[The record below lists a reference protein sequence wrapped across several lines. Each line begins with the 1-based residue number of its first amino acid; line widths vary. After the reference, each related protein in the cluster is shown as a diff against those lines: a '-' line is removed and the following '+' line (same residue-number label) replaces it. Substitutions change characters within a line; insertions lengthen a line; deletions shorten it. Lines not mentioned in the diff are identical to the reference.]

1 MKTYI
6 VYHSNC
12 TDGFGA
18 AYSAWKRFGS
28 TVEYIPMSAG
38 GKTPTFEPRST
49 IFFLDV
55 APNTKAELLELMK
68 NNEVYIIDH
77 HEKNIHEFIGI
88 KNCIFDMSHS
98 GCYLAWKY
106 FNPTL
111 EVPKFIEY
119 IEKKDLFKFSAIDAL
134 IIDPIYSIPFDFL
147 TWEACLE
154 NGFDAKVF
162 TEQGIAIGRNKEFQM
177 NLAMNGLHTLKIG
190 EYFVPAINTKEN
202 VSELANRL
210 CTMFPEAPFAV
221 CYSVSSG
228 GQYSFSL
235 RSTGFN
241 VNHLAMKFGGGG
253 HPKASGFRIPV
264 NVLDFYPKEETPT
277 GFFKKYF
284 HQVFTKWF
292 GPVHGEVCICEED
305 KYKIEGKK

>member
-18 AYSAWKRFGS
+18 AYSAWKRFGDS
-28 TVEYIPMSAG
+28 VEYVPMSAG

-55 APNTKAELLELMK
+55 APDTREGLLDLMK
-68 NNEVYIIDH
+68 DNEVYIIDH
-77 HEKNIHEFIGI
+77 HEKNMHEFVGI
-88 KNCIFDMSHS
+88 KNCTFDMSHS

-106 FNPTL
+106 FNPNI

-119 IEKKDLFKFSAIDAL
+119 IEKKDLFKYTPIEAL
-134 IIDPIYSIPFDFL
+134 IIDPIYCIPFDFL

-154 NGFDAKVF
+154 KGFDAKVF

-177 NLAMNGLHTLKIG
+177 MLAMNGLHTLKIAG
-190 EYFVPAINTKEN
+190 YYVPAINTKEN

-221 CYSVSSG
+221 CYSVSSE

-264 NVLDFYPKEETPT
+264 NVLDFERKDVENPGVLDRFYNW
-277 GFFKKYF
+277 FYNKYF
-284 HQVFTKWF
+284 RPT
-292 GPVHGEVCICEED
+292 HGGVCICEENRYVV
-305 KYKIEGKK
+305 KQ